1 MEKTKTKWAISQGDT
16 DDQRDDAANCKFSI
30 ADLLV
35 AYLDQLGVEYI
46 FGIPGGAIEPLY
58 DALARSAR
66 NGGIRPIVAR
76 HETGA
81 AFMADGYYRH
91 SGRLGVC
98 CATTGP
104 GSTNLV
110 TGVSSAYENS
120 IPMLVVTAQT
130 PLATFGR
137 GAFQESSDAAVDSV
151 ALFKHV
157 SRYSSLISHVK
168 QFERKL
174 AAAIMTALRPPQ
186 GPAHLSIP
194 VDILRS
200 RSTVRAPCYDLEMLT
215 QSPTVM
221 DFEAVKALSKI
232 IGDAR
237 RIALIIGD
245 DCGEAIGEILQLAL
259 FTDAI
264 IVTTPHG
271 KGLVNPYHPNY
282 RGVIGFA
289 GHRSAL
295 EALADPSVDTVLAIG
310 TGLGEWESAGWDEG
324 TVLSRR
330 LIHIASA
337 EGNFDRSPMARL
349 HVRGRFQK
357 IFEYLLNEVQVMPRF
372 CKEGEAGVPRKP
384 RPVID
389 VYAAGGPPRYFLL
402 DEEPKYLSDAA
413 PIKPQRLMHDLITKF
428 PLNTKYLA
436 DVGTSFAWAVH
447 YLHPLDR
454 RIAGYRKAKAAV
466 FQAALE
472 FAPMGWAI
480 GSAIG
485 VALARPGDPVVCI
498 TGDGAMLMN
507 GQEITVA
514 LQEGLPVIYVV
525 LNDAALGMVK
535 HGQRLT
541 GAEPVGYEL
550 PAVDFAAMAQA
561 MGIIGHT
568 IRTPMDLEVLD
579 IQEICA
585 RKGPTLLNVCIDPEE
600 VAPIGLRARALV
612 SST

>member
-1 MEKTKTKWAISQGDT
+1 MGSQAETGTCGASNDST
-16 DDQRDDAANCKFSI
+16 RFSV

-35 AYLDQLGVEYI
+35 AYLGELGVEYV
-46 FGIPGGAIEPLY
+46 FGIPGAAIEPLY
-58 DALARSAR
+58 DALARTAR
-66 NGGIRPIVAR
+66 NGGVRPIVAR
-76 HETGA
+76 HESGA
-81 AFMADGYYRH
+81 AFMADGYHRH

-104 GSTNLV
+104 GTTNLV
-110 TGVSSAYENS
+110 TGVASAYQNN

-130 PLATFGR
+130 PLGTFGK

-151 ALFKHV
+151 ALLKHV
-157 SRYSSLISHVK
+157 TRYSSLISHVE
-168 QFERKL
+168 QFERKS
-174 AAAIMTALRPPQ
+174 AAAIMTALQAPA

-200 RSTVRAPCYDLEMLT
+200 SSPVCAPSFQLQVLT
-215 QSPTVM
+215 QHPAVM
-221 DFEAVKALSKI
+221 DFEAADVLCKI
-232 IGDAR
+232 IADSNR
-237 RIALIIGD
+237 VALIIGD

-259 FTDAI
+259 FTEAI
-264 IVTTPHG
+264 ILTTPHG

-289 GHRSAL
+289 GHRSAKD
-295 EALADPSVDTVLAIG
+295 ALADPLVDTVLAIG
-310 TGLGEWESAGWDEG
+310 TALGEWESAGWDEA
-324 TVLSRR
+324 TVLSQR

-337 EGNFDRSPMARL
+337 EDNFTRSPMARL
-349 HVRGRFQK
+349 HVRGRFKK
-357 IFEYLLNEVQVMPRF
+357 IFEYVLKEVQAMPKF
-372 CKEGEAGVPRKP
+372 CTEGAPGVPRKP

-389 VYAAGGPPRYFLL
+389 VYADGGPPRYFVL
-402 DEEPKYLSDAA
+402 DEEDKYLSDDV

-466 FQAALE
+466 FQATLE
-472 FAPMGWAI
+472 FASMGWAI
-480 GSAIG
+480 GSSVG

-498 TGDGAMLMN
+498 TGDGAMLMT

-514 LQEGLPVIYVV
+514 LQEGLPVVYVV

-541 GAEPVGYEL
+541 GAEPVGFEL
-550 PAVDFAAMAQA
+550 PTVDFAAMARA
-561 MGIIGHT
+561 MGVVGHT
-568 IRTPMDLEVLD
+568 IRSPMDLHTLD
-579 IQEICA
+579 VEGICA
-585 RKGPTLLNVCIDPEE
+585 RKGPTLLDVYIDSEE
-600 VAPIGLRARALV
+600 IAPIGLRTRSLANPA
-612 SST
+612 

>member
-1 MEKTKTKWAISQGDT
+1 MGTTIEEGFGSQVEVDT
-16 DDQRDDAANCKFSI
+16 CDRNNINGKFTV

-35 AYLDQLGVEYI
+35 AYLGQLGVQYV

-66 NGGIRPIVAR
+66 IGGPRPIIAR

-81 AFMADGYYRH
+81 AFMADGYHRH
-91 SGRLGVC
+91 SGCLGVC

-104 GSTNLV
+104 GCTNLV
-110 TGVSSAYENS
+110 TGVCSAYENN

-130 PLATFGR
+130 ALTTFGR
-137 GAFQESSDAAVDSV
+137 GAFQESSDAAIDSV
-151 ALFKHV
+151 ALLKHV
-157 SRYSSLISHVK
+157 CRYSTLVSHVE

-174 AAAIMTALRPPQ
+174 TAAIMTARQAPA
-186 GPAHLSIP
+186 GPVHLSIP

-200 RSTVRAPCYDLEMLT
+200 PSRVSAPSFQLEALT
-215 QSPTVM
+215 QRPVVI
-221 DFEAVKALSKI
+221 DFDGVKALCKI
-232 IGDAR
+232 IEDSR
-237 RIALIIGD
+237 RIAFIIGD

-264 IVTTPHG
+264 MVTTPHG

-289 GHRSAL
+289 GHSSAKDAL
-295 EALADPSVDTVLAIG
+295 EDPLVDTVLAIG
-310 TGLGEWESAGWDEG
+310 TALGEWESAGWDER
-324 TVLSRR
+324 TVLSQR
-330 LIHIASA
+330 LIHIVSA
-337 EGNFDRSPMARL
+337 EGTLTRSPMARL
-349 HVRGRFQK
+349 HVRGHFQK
-357 IFEYLLNEVQVMPRF
+357 IFEYVLNEIQAMPRF
-372 CKEGEAGVPRKP
+372 CKEGEPGVPRKP

-389 VYAAGGPPRYFLL
+389 VYAEGGPPRFFAL
-402 DEEPKYLSDAA
+402 DEEHKYHSDAV
-413 PIKPQRLMHDLITKF
+413 PIKPQRLMRDLIKKF

-472 FAPMGWAI
+472 FASMGWAI

-498 TGDGAMLMN
+498 TGDGAVLMN

-514 LQEGLPVIYVV
+514 LQEGLPVVYVV
-525 LNDAALGMVK
+525 LNDSALGMVK

-541 GAEPVGYEL
+541 SAEPIGYEL
-550 PAVDFAAMAQA
+550 PTVDFAAMARA
-561 MGIIGHT
+561 MGVAGYT
-568 IRTPMDLEVLD
+568 IKSPLDLHELD
-579 IQEICA
+579 VETICS
-585 RKGPTLLNVCIDPEE
+585 RQGPSLLDVYIDPEE
-600 VAPIGLRARALV
+600 IAPIALRARLLANPA
-612 SST
+612 